1 MKTDLHRFGKPLLPA
16 VCIFATLILTGFDQ
30 PAVQV
35 DPEAGGPR
43 TLEAQTR
50 GAVVRD
56 YLQAWKSLSGA
67 LEENR
72 SDLLDASFVGTA
84 KDKLTDTV
92 REQQAL
98 GMKTNYRDLSHDLK
112 IVFYS
117 PEGLSIQ
124 LLDTVQYEVQ
134 VIDHDRVQA
143 TQHLSTRYVAV
154 LTPTE
159 VRWKVRVFQAQPES
173 VTGQR
178 SEP

>member
-1 MKTDLHRFGKPLLPA
+1 MKAYLQRLGKPLLLA
-16 VCIFATLILTGFDQ
+16 FCVFAALMLAGSEQ

-50 GAVVRD
+50 AAVVRD
-56 YLQAWKSLSGA
+56 YLQAWKSMSGA
-67 LEENR
+67 LQENR
-72 SDLLDASFVGTA
+72 ADLLDASFVGTA
-84 KDKLTDTV
+84 KEKLTDTV

-98 GMKTNYRDLSHDLK
+98 GLKTNYRDLSHDLK
-112 IVFYS
+112 VVFYS

-124 LLDTVQYEVQ
+124 LLDTIQYEVQ